1 MAKNHIITTNAP
13 LMALGLDKNAA
24 DTLQAQ
30 LFKQISDII
39 LSGRAKPGTRLPS
52 SRAMAADLN
61 VSRNTVT
68 NVFDRLMSEGYT
80 QGRIGSATYVSK
92 DLPQKLLGR
101 RRDMKSKSGGVPV
114 DDKMLQGH
122 LSLQAKR
129 VLQIALIN
137 NENVGQHTLRPGH
150 ADIARFPFGEWNRL
164 SQKFWRHP
172 PKQHLLFPDV
182 GGYPPLRQEIAKFL
196 TAERG
201 LNCRPEQIIVTSGSQ
216 QALDMTVRLLVNAKQ
231 KVWIENPCYGGL
243 KAAFQAVDAELV
255 PVEVDEQGLVV
266 SNGVEWAGD
275 AVMAAVTPSH
285 HYPLG
290 VVMSLP
296 RRLEI
301 LDWAKTH
308 NAWILEDDYDSEFRY
323 SGRPLSS
330 LQGLDDHGRVI
341 YAGTFSKIMFPAMR
355 LGYLVV
361 PENLLASFLKFSS
374 ILYGDSPLAFQ
385 PTLAAFMEN
394 GYFAAHVRRMRVI
407 YKQRQQ
413 WMIDAVERH
422 LSNFLKVETD
432 PAGMHLLANLVYDNG
447 LPSSVSDKDLSAAA
461 AMSGLSVMAL
471 SDMYDG
477 YKTEASG
484 HDSVK
489 QGLVLGYGGICEDE
503 INKAL
508 EKLHW
513 AWQPFIKTS

>member
-1 MAKNHIITTNAP
+1 MAKKRIITTNAP
-13 LMALGLDKNAA
+13 LMALGLDKNTA
-24 DTLQAQ
+24 DTLQNQ

-39 LSGRAKPGTRLPS
+39 LSGRARPGTRLPS
-52 SRAMAADLN
+52 SRAMAEDLN

-80 QGRIGSATYVSK
+80 QGRIGSATYVSH

-101 RRDMKSKSGGVPV
+101 HRGLRSITGGVPA
-114 DDKMLQGH
+114 DNKAIQEH
-122 LSLQAKR
+122 LSSQAMR
-129 VLQIALIN
+129 VLQTALIN
-137 NENVGQHTLRPGH
+137 NEGEGMQTLRPGH
-150 ADIARFPFGEWNRL
+150 ADIERFPFTEWNRL
-164 SQKFWRHP
+164 LQKFWRHP

-182 GGYPPLRQEIAKFL
+182 GGYPPLRHEIAKYL

-216 QALDMTVRLLVNAKQ
+216 QALDMTARLLVNAKQ
-231 KVWIENPCYGGL
+231 KVWLENPCYGGL

-255 PVEVDEQGLVV
+255 SVDVDEQGLVV
-266 SNGVEWAGD
+266 SNGLEWAED

-285 HYPLG
+285 QYPSG
-290 VVMSLP
+290 VVMSLS

-301 LDWAKTH
+301 LDWAKTN

-341 YAGTFSKIMFPAMR
+341 YTGTFSKIMFPAMR

-361 PENLLASFLKFSS
+361 PENLRSSFLKFSS
-374 ILYGDSPLAFQ
+374 ILYGHAPLAFQ
-385 PTLAAFMEN
+385 PTLAVFMEN
-394 GYFAAHVRRMRVI
+394 GHFAAHVRRMRVI

-422 LSNFLKVETD
+422 LEHFLKVETD
-432 PAGMHLLANLVYDNG
+432 PAGMHLLANLVYEKG
-447 LPSSVSDKDLSAAA
+447 LPQSVLDKDLSAAA
-461 AMSGLSVMAL
+461 AMDGLSVMAL
-471 SDMYDG
+471 SNMYDAQ
-477 YKTEASG
+477 KTLANG
-484 HDSVK
+484 HGSVK
-489 QGLVLGYGGICEDE
+489 QGLVLGYGGLSEDE
-503 INKAL
+503 IDKAL
-508 EKLHW
+508 KKLSLT
-513 AWQPFIKTS
+513 WQHFIRTS